1 MARRD
6 GHDWRLVPLAL
17 AAWIGA
23 WLGTAALRPADGVLM
38 ACVCGAGIVAW
49 RLWRKGLHW
58 AAATIV
64 VLMVVGLSAGA
75 REWQLHHSAP
85 ANWARQGSQGV
96 ARVRVTGDPRM
107 LDQGVRPAIVM
118 FDATLLDLRVRGEEV
133 ATSQAIRVFASGES
147 ASGLADT
154 PVGTSLELRGRL
166 VPADPATPLA
176 LSLRVTGIGAWRE
189 PPGPLDL
196 LVNSMRSGLRVATAH
211 SPPLQAALVPSLT
224 VGDTS
229 AVPDDLSD
237 QFRVTS
243 LSHLMAVSGA
253 NLTLM
258 LLVVLWTARALGAR
272 GAWVRVIGV
281 LGIGLFVVLCRGEPS
296 VVRAAAMGLVGL
308 VSIGAGTGR
317 GSLRA
322 LALAVLGLM
331 ILDPWLSRSWGFA
344 LSVAACA
351 GLVLLS
357 SRWTAL
363 LATWMPRGLA
373 EAAAVPL
380 AAQLAT
386 QPLITAMSGQVSLVG
401 VFANMAAAPFV
412 GPATV
417 LGLVAACLVWFPPL
431 AAAVAWVAGWVVQPI
446 IWVAQTG
453 AGLPAASLTWPAGV
467 AGSALSIGASALL
480 ILLFGRILA
489 RPWLVVA
496 FTLVVVGGLLVRPGP
511 LGWPGPWQA
520 VFCDVGQGDT
530 TVLRA
535 SKGAAVVVDA
545 GPAPGPAQRCLDSLG
560 VDDVPLLV
568 LTHFHADHVEG
579 APSLILRYR
588 PRLILI
594 GGLNSPA
601 AAVRS
606 IEAAAAAV
614 GSRIETA
621 QPGQVLRVG
630 DVSWH
635 TVSVWNP
642 SSPAI
647 DGQTENNA
655 SVVGVAE
662 VAGLRI
668 LLPGDVEPDGQ
679 RRALGQAAEAGMVLD
694 ADVLKLPHHGSPN
707 QLEEFLA
714 APGAKVAVAS
724 AGLRND
730 YGHPSA
736 KTLRAVHLLGMS
748 TFRTDQQGSIAIH
761 LEDDSLGIRVTGQN
775 SGR

>member
-1 MARRD
+1 MRGD

-17 AAWIGA
+17 AAWAGA
-23 WLGTAALRPADGVLM
+23 WLGTAAFRPPEGVLV
-38 ACVCGAGIVAW
+38 ACICGAGIVVW
-49 RLWRKGLHW
+49 RFWQRRLHW
-58 AAATIV
+58 VAVTV
-64 VLMVVGLSAGA
+64 VVVVVAVLSAGV
-75 REWQLHHSAP
+75 REWQLHHSTP
-85 ANWARQGSQGV
+85 ATWAVEGRSGV
-96 ARVRVTGDPRM
+96 ARVRVAGDPRL
-107 LDQGVRPAIVM
+107 LDQGNRPALVV
-118 FDATLLDLRVRGEEV
+118 FDATLLGLRVGEVEV
-133 ATSQAIRVFASGES
+133 ATSQAIKVLSSGEP
-147 ASGLADT
+147 ASRLADT
-154 PVGTSLELRGRL
+154 AVGTSLELRGRL

-176 LSLRVTGIGAWRE
+176 LSLRVTGVGDWRE
-189 PPGPLDL
+189 TPGALDR
-196 LVNSMRSGLRVATAH
+196 LVNSMRSGLRDATAH

-229 AVPDDLSD
+229 AVPDDLSE
-237 QFRVTS
+237 QFRTTS

-308 VSIGAGTGR
+308 AAIGAGTGR
-317 GSLRA
+317 GSVRA
-322 LALAVLGLM
+322 LAIAVLGLM
-331 ILDPWLSRSWGFA
+331 LIDPWLSRSWGFA

-357 SRWTAL
+357 SRWTAQL
-363 LATWMPRGLA
+363 GTWLPRGLA

-417 LGLVAACLVWFPPL
+417 LGLVAACLVWFPP
-431 AAAVAWVAGWVVQPI
+431 AAAVVAWIAGWAVQPI
-446 IWVAQTG
+446 IWVAQVG
-453 AGLPAASLTWPAGV
+453 ADLPAASLTWPAGP
-467 AGSALSIGASALL
+467 AGLVLSVGASVLL
-480 ILLFGRILA
+480 ILLFHRILA
-489 RPWLVVA
+489 HPWLVVVCA
-496 FTLVVVGGLLVRPGP
+496 CLVVGGLMVRPGP

-535 SKGAAVVVDA
+535 SEGSAVVVDT

-560 VDDVPLLV
+560 ITDVPMLV

-579 APSLILRYR
+579 APALILRYR
-588 PRLILI
+588 PKLILV

-601 AAVRS
+601 GAVKS

-614 GSRIETA
+614 GSRVETA
-621 QPGQVLRVG
+621 QPGQVLRIG
-630 DVSWH
+630 EVSWH
-635 TVSVWNP
+635 TVSVWTP
-642 SSPAI
+642 EVPAI
-647 DGQTENNA
+647 DGPAENNA
-655 SVVGVAE
+655 SIVGLAQ
-662 VAGLRI
+662 VAGLRV

-679 RRALGQAAEAGMVLD
+679 RRALGRAAEAGTTLD

-707 QLEEFLA
+707 QLEAFLA

-736 KTLRAVHLLGMS
+736 KTLNAAHLLGM
-748 TFRTDQQGSIAIH
+748 TTLRTDQQGSIAIH
-761 LEDDSLGIRVTGQN
+761 LEGETLGIRATGRS
-775 SGR
+775 SGG